1 MLKTKTIRLSNL
13 DTLCRDHIIKHY
25 YTVEYWGFY
34 PESNLNGES
43 MAMIFFKKINAEIK
57 FPYEQNKYLIPRLKR
72 LLCNAL
78 IQPYFD

>member
-13 DTLCRDHIIKHY
+13 DILCRDHIIKHY

-43 MAMIFFKKINAEIK
+43 MAMIFLRKSMQKLIFHM
-57 FPYEQNKYLIPRLKR
+57 NKT
-72 LLCNAL
+72 NT
-78 IQPYFD
+78 

>member
-1 MLKTKTIRLSNL
+1 
-13 DTLCRDHIIKHY
+13 
-25 YTVEYWGFY
+25 
-34 PESNLNGES
+34 

>member
-13 DTLCRDHIIKHY
+13 DILCRDHIIKHY

-43 MAMIFFKKINAEIK
+43 MLWFF
-57 FPYEQNKYLIPRLKR
+57 
-72 LLCNAL
+72 
-78 IQPYFD
+78 

>member
-13 DTLCRDHIIKHY
+13 DILCRDHIIKHY

-43 MAMIFFKKINAEIK
+43 MAMIFLRKSMQKLTFHM
-57 FPYEQNKYLIPRLKR
+57 NKT
-72 LLCNAL
+72 NT
-78 IQPYFD
+78 

>member
-13 DTLCRDHIIKHY
+13 ETLCRDHIIKHY

-43 MAMIFFKKINAEIK
+43 MAMIFLRKSMQKLNFHM
-57 FPYEQNKYLIPRLKR
+57 NKT
-72 LLCNAL
+72 NT
-78 IQPYFD
+78 

>member
-43 MAMIFFKKINAEIK
+43 MAMIFLRKSMQKLNFHM
-57 FPYEQNKYLIPRLKR
+57 NKT
-72 LLCNAL
+72 NT
-78 IQPYFD
+78 